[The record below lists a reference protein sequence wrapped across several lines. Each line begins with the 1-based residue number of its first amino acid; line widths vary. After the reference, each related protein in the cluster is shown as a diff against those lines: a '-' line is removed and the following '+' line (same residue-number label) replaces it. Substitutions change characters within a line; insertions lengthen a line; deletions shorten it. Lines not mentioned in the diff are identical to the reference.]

1 MSPTSLIQI
10 ALLIKDQDQGTG
22 DAWPGTYDLKKETMT
37 KFIELKIS
45 EEDELKTVL
54 VNIASIGRVYASP
67 QSRIKSIVELNYQSI
82 NDAPVYLEVEM
93 PYETLRLKFLEE

>member
-1 MSPTSLIQI
+1 MI
-10 ALLIKDQDQGTG
+10 
-22 DAWPGTYDLKKETMT
+22 

-54 VNIASIGRVYASP
+54 VNIASVGRVYASP

-93 PYETLRLKFLEE
+93 PYEKLRLKFLED